1 MTARPLRVLAWTENY
16 WVGGADRFLADLA
29 VAVDPDRVELRLAG
43 NPHAAFDS
51 WLAER
56 APDLLPRTVIPIANL
71 MDSSL
76 TRLRDRLLP
85 PAAATG
91 SPPAAGPSPEQVRSP
106 VADTAVAAVRFAQA
120 SANYVRLRQL
130 LATSRPDVLHLNN
143 GGYPGGES
151 CRMAALAAKAVGV
164 PRVVHFVHNMAYPP
178 PRPVAVE
185 RALDRRVDRATDCW
199 VTAAERASGQLQE
212 VRRLRTP
219 VETIH
224 YGLPDP
230 VRAPGS
236 ALPLADLGFDAP
248 GLRVAVVANLEPR
261 KGHRSLLNAVAALRR
276 EGVVVR
282 LACVGDGPERTA
294 LEALVVELGLREH
307 VRLLG
312 WREDV
317 PAVLVAAEVLCLPS
331 LSNECLPYAILEAM
345 QAGLAVVSTDV
356 AGIPE
361 MVLDGVTGSV
371 VPPGDAGALAAALRQ
386 LATRPQERERR
397 GAAGQ
402 ARVAE
407 HFTLTAMTERMT
419 SLWAGR

>member
-1 MTARPLRVLAWTENY
+1 MTERPLRVLAWTETY

-29 VAVDPDRVELRLAG
+29 CAVDPDRVELRLAG
-43 NPHAAFDS
+43 NPHPEFDE

-56 APDLLPRTVIPIANL
+56 APDLPPRAVIPIANL

-76 TRLRDRLLP
+76 TRMRDRLRP
-85 PAAATG
+85 QPTASSQAAT
-91 SPPAAGPSPEQVRSP
+91 SPPPEQARSP
-106 VADTAVAAVRFAQA
+106 VADAAVAAVRYAQA
-120 SANYVRLRQL
+120 SANYLGLRQL

-178 PRPVAVE
+178 ARPATVE

-199 VTAAERASGQLQE
+199 VTAADRASRQLQE
-212 VRRLRTP
+212 IRRLRAP

-224 YGLPDP
+224 YGLPEP
-230 VRAPGS
+230 TQLPERAAS
-236 ALPLADLGFDAP
+236 LTDLGFDEP

-261 KGHRSLLNAVAALRR
+261 KGHRSLLTAVAALRR
-276 EGVVVR
+276 EGVFVR
-282 LACVGDGPERTA
+282 LACVGDGPERLA
-294 LEALVVELGLREH
+294 LEALVDELSIRDQ

-317 PAVLVAAEVLCLPS
+317 PAVLAAAEVLCLPS

-371 VPPGDAGALAAALRQ
+371 VAPGDSRALAASLRQ
-386 LATRPQERERR
+386 LAIRPQERGRM

-402 ARVAE
+402 ARVAQQ
-407 HFTLTAMTERMT
+407 FGLTAMTERMT
-419 SLWAGR
+419 RVWAGR